1 MVMSRMLPLECMGPI
16 DQSKPPRFF
25 FHMPRVVPN
34 QKNRFESDD
43 LFKKLSRESEVRY
56 TGYHDRPIEERRA
69 RFQAGCRDGHAE
81 IAFLGTGINLQLFFG
96 PLSNGYTGTDPTHP
110 PPDFESQPGKVHLIS
125 HFILNGVC
133 VRWRGVVD
141 LDRLD
146 GTGCLEFD
154 EPTAQLEEALL
165 KEEIQQY
172 NQRMQSFEERFHP
185 GLIEQDRFG
194 EQS

>member
-1 MVMSRMLPLECMGPI
+1 MADKDVAFPETKLTNGSKKGFCTDDISDALCYRDCA
-16 DQSKPPRFF
+16 SKPGYQGKKKVLRKEKKFS
-25 FHMPRVVPN
+25 VL
-34 QKNRFESDD
+34 
-43 LFKKLSRESEVRY
+43 LF
-56 TGYHDRPIEERRA
+56 
-69 RFQAGCRDGHAE
+69 Q
-81 IAFLGTGINLQLFFG
+81 
-96 PLSNGYTGTDPTHP
+96 
-110 PPDFESQPGKVHLIS
+110 VHLIS

-185 GLIEQDRFG
+185 GLIEQDR
-194 EQS
+194 